1 MLTCLKHTGQVN
13 NLSYERFMVDFIQAL
28 NDPATAFLRYALLA
42 GLLASVS
49 LGVVGSYVVTRR
61 ITYIAAAI
69 AHSVLGGIGA
79 AVYLNVVKHWHWCD
93 PMLGA
98 TVAALLAA
106 VVIGLVS
113 LYAREREDT
122 VISAVWVIGMS
133 VGLLFFAKT
142 PGYINPMNYLFGN
155 ILLISARDVW
165 LVAAMGAVVVA
176 LGLGFYNKL
185 LAVCFDEEFAAL
197 RGVRVKLY
205 YLLLLCLTA
214 ITVVLLV
221 RVVGIV
227 LVIALV
233 TLPAAI
239 AGHFARQLWQMM
251 IAAVL
256 FSMVFVASGLALSY
270 PTNLPSG
277 PVIVLIAGAAYLLVA
292 LLARLRR
299 RHGA

>member
-1 MLTCLKHTGQVN
+1 MSTCLKHTGQVN
-13 NLSYERFMVDFIQAL
+13 NLSYERFMVDFLQAL

-98 TVAALLAA
+98 TAAALLAA

-142 PGYINPMNYLFGN
+142 PGYINPMSYLFGN

-197 RGVRVKLY
+197 RGVRVKFY

-251 IAAVL
+251 FLAML
-256 FSMVFVASGLALSY
+256 FSMIFVTSGLALSY